1 MKFLSALAFVLLL
14 TVSCS
19 LVNERK
25 ENITCYFSTGGPY
38 PVLSFSIKGHT
49 TAETDTVIVN
59 WYKEDGSFK
68 DLVKTSMIKNSDSV
82 FNSMAN
88 KYYPVVNR
96 SDSMELTSYNFEIF
110 RLSDSNPFKG
120 YDVEILLPG
129 AANAGHTLRDII
141 VEGNITERKTV
152 HSGDKGYCYRKVA
165 SFEVDGSYLENNS
178 NGIKVSFTK

>member
-1 MKFLSALAFVLLL
+1 MKFLPILAFALLL
-14 TVSCS
+14 MASCS
-19 LVNERK
+19 RFNERK
-25 ENITCYFSTGGPY
+25 ENITCYFPTGGPY
-38 PVLSFSIKGHT
+38 PVISFSIKGHT
-49 TAETDTVIVN
+49 AAETDTVIVN

-68 DLVKTSMIKNSDSV
+68 DLVKTSIVKYSDSV

-96 SDSMELTSYNFEIF
+96 SDSLELTSYNFEIF
-110 RLSDSNPFKG
+110 RLSDSDSFRG

-129 AANAGHTLRDII
+129 AANARHILRNII

-165 SFEVDGSYLENNS
+165 SFEVDGSYFKNNN
-178 NGIKVSFTK
+178 NGVKVSFTK